1 MRPILLLL
9 PLLAATAPA
18 PAPAPAREPELADLL
33 TLDRDQPVVPV
44 EIAGR
49 RLRLAVDLSGK
60 GTVDL
65 NPAAAAGLG
74 NLRFGGAPDA
84 VLGAETLK
92 GRQARAVARIGGMAV
107 PLVVTDYDRPVADGV
122 DGTIAAALL
131 PYRTVRLARPGA
143 APVAATRLTFPLVDD
158 DANGSHVRMATPS
171 GPLFILFGLDR
182 AETVATRS
190 AGTRLAALGGGRI
203 EGPVTP
209 MPGAFGLPRDTRRLT
224 FARPVALAGRVVR
237 SVAVRID
244 DYRGRQGFPAAP
256 GPPGALVVQ
265 ARPKPGETW
274 PAILLG
280 RDRLG
285 DCPEIVLTR
294 APATITLACTAP

>member
-1 MRPILLLL
+1 MRSILLLL
-9 PLLAATAPA
+9 PLLAAAA
-18 PAPAPAREPELADLL
+18 APAREPELAELL

-143 APVAATRLTFPLVDD
+143 AATAARLTFPLVDD

-171 GPLFILFGLDR
+171 GPLFILFGLGR

-203 EGPVTP
+203 EGPVTA

-244 DYRGRQGFPAAP
+244 DYRGRQGFPVTP

-265 ARPKPGETW
+265 ARHKPGETW
-274 PAILLG
+274 PAVLLG
-280 RDRLG
+280 RDRLD